1 MSDDEDKKYPVV
13 KFSPEE
19 DKELRR
25 LIVEEKLKNWVTIAS
40 RMPGRNV
47 HQCHDRW
54 KNVLSKRRNSVVWTN
69 EEDRVLIQKYKL
81 LGRRWNKIQIYLPGH
96 SVSQIKSRLVKL
108 EKEPMRSSDVCTPQ
122 KQIEILKRNNLENTG
137 SEPFDAT
144 NFENFFET
152 IDFTS
157 NDNEFSFD

>member
-1 MSDDEDKKYPVV
+1 MSDDEDKKYPMI
-13 KFSPEE
+13 KFTPEE

-54 KNVLSKRRNSVVWTN
+54 KNVLSKRRNSVVWTGD
-69 EEDRVLIQKYKL
+69 EDETLIQKYKI

-96 SVSQIKSRLVKL
+96 SVSQIKSRLQKL
-108 EKEPMRSSDVCTPQ
+108 EKESTQSPETYIPP
-122 KQIEILKRNNLENTG
+122 KQIEILRKNNLEAPAAD
-137 SEPFDAT
+137 PFDAT
-144 NFENFFET
+144 NLETFFES

-157 NDNEFSFD
+157 NDNEFGFD